1 MSANRILVLED
12 DESIATDI
20 QQRLEKLGYA
30 VCEVVHSGETL
41 LARVETLRPD
51 LVIMSMSIQTDL
63 AQHESTR
70 HLLDQLQIP
79 VLYSTM
85 HADPIALQSL
95 THKEPFCYV
104 RTPLD
109 DQDLHRTVAMA
120 LYRHQAESKLR
131 KMERWLAATLNSV
144 GDAVLATDIEGRV
157 TYLNPSAEVLT
168 GWTSFEATGR
178 PVSEIFKTMRGDAH
192 TPVESPVTKVIQG
205 GVVLQLAE
213 GTLLQRKDGTTLPI
227 DDSAA
232 PIRDGDGQIIGVVII
247 FRDVSIHRR
256 LEQQLREAQKLDGV
270 GRLAGGIA
278 HDFNNLLTVING
290 NCSMLLKSMASDD
303 PRMAQVEMIKEAGDR
318 AAVLTHQLLAFGRRQ
333 VLVPKILN
341 LNDVVASMGRLL
353 AGLIGEDIELLTV
366 LEATA
371 VYVKVDPG
379 QIEQVIMNLAVNSRD
394 AMPCGGTLTIT
405 TKNIEIYGQEARA
418 DHDGIDCP
426 SVMLAVSDTGEG
438 MDADTQSHIY
448 DPFFTTKA
456 VGKGTGLGLSMI
468 YGIVQQSGGRI
479 AFSSEI
485 GNGTTFRIYFPRV
498 TQDGAVSA
506 LQPTHTEAAGG
517 SETVLVVE
525 DENIV
530 RKLVRTI
537 LESRGYFVLDAP
549 GGDEA
554 FHVCRSHK
562 GPIHVLVTDVVMPKM
577 KGTEVANRLRSIYPE
592 MKVLYVSGYMA
603 DMIDQ
608 HGALETGIQFLQ
620 KPFSPLDLVN
630 RVRELLDS
638 HPAVSSA
645 VFRG

>member
-1 MSANRILVLED
+1 MFANRILLFED
-12 DESIATDI
+12 DECIARDI
-20 QQRLEKLGYA
+20 QQRLEKLGYT
-30 VCEVVHSGETL
+30 VCEVVHSDETL

-51 LVIMSMSIQTDL
+51 LVIMSMSVQTDL
-63 AQHESTR
+63 ARHESTR
-70 HLLDQLQIP
+70 HLLEQLRIP

-109 DQDLHRTVAMA
+109 DQDLHRTIAMA
-120 LYRHQAESKLR
+120 LYRHQTETKLR

-144 GDAVLATDIEGRV
+144 GDAVLASDIEGRV

-168 GWTSFEATGR
+168 GWTSLEATDR

-232 PIRDGDGQIIGVVII
+232 PIRDEKAQIIGVVII

-256 LEQQLREAQKLDGV
+256 FEQQLREAQKLDSV
-270 GRLAGGIA
+270 GQLAGGIA

-290 NCSMLLKSMASDD
+290 SCSMLLKSMALDD
-303 PRMAQVEMIKEAGDR
+303 PQKAKVEMIQEAGDR
-318 AAVLTHQLLAFGRRQ
+318 AAALTHQLLAFSRRQ
-333 VLVPKILN
+333 ILVPKILN
-341 LNDVVASMGRLL
+341 LNDVVASMVRLL
-353 AGLIGEDIELLTV
+353 GELIGEDIELLTV
-366 LEATA
+366 LEPTT
-371 VYVKVDPG
+371 VYVKVDSG

-394 AMPCGGTLTIT
+394 AMPCGGKLTIT
-405 TKNIEIYGQEARA
+405 TKNLEIHGQEARA

-438 MDADTQSHIY
+438 MDGDTQKHIY
-448 DPFFTTKA
+448 EPFFTTKL

-468 YGIVQQSGGRI
+468 YGIVMQSSGRI
-479 AFSSEI
+479 ACSSEI
-485 GNGTTFRIYFPRV
+485 GKGTTFRIYFPRV
-498 TQDGAVSA
+498 RQDETVSA
-506 LQPTHTEAAGG
+506 PLPTHTAAAGG

-525 DENIV
+525 DENLV
-530 RKLVRTI
+530 RKLMRTI

-549 GGDEA
+549 GGEEA
-554 FHVCRSHK
+554 FHVCRRHK
-562 GPIHVLVTDVVMPKM
+562 GPIHVLITDVVMPKM
-577 KGTEVANRLRSIYPE
+577 KGPEVADRLRSMYPE
-592 MKVLYVSGYMA
+592 MKVLYVSGYTA

-608 HGALETGIQFLQ
+608 HGVLESGTHFIQ
-620 KPFSPLDLVN
+620 KPFAPVDLLN

-638 HPAVSSA
+638 QPAVS
-645 VFRG
+645 

>member
-1 MSANRILVLED
+1 MSATRILVLED
-12 DESIATDI
+12 DECIARDI
-20 QQRLEKLGYA
+20 QQRLEKLGYT

-51 LVIMSMSIQTDL
+51 LVIMSMSVQTDL
-63 AQHESTR
+63 ARHESTR
-70 HLLDQLQIP
+70 HLLDQLRIP

-109 DQDLHRTVAMA
+109 DQDLHRTIAIA
-120 LYRHQAESKLR
+120 LYRHQTESKLQ

-144 GDAVLATDIEGRV
+144 GDAVLASDIEGRV
-157 TYLNPSAEVLT
+157 TYLNSSAEVLT
-168 GWTSFEATGR
+168 GWTLPDATGR

-232 PIRDGDGQIIGVVII
+232 PIRDEKEQIIGVVII

-256 LEQQLREAQKLDGV
+256 FEQQLREAQKLDSV
-270 GRLAGGIA
+270 GQLAGGIA

-290 NCSMLLKSMASDD
+290 SCSMLLKSMASDD
-303 PRMAQVEMIKEAGDR
+303 PQKAKVEMIKEAGDR

-341 LNDVVASMGRLL
+341 LNDVVTSMVRLL
-353 AGLIGEDIELLTV
+353 GELIGEDIELLTV

-371 VYVKVDPG
+371 VYVKVDSG

-394 AMPCGGTLTIT
+394 AMPCGGKLTIT
-405 TKNIEIYGQEARA
+405 TKNIEIHGQEARL
-418 DHDGIDCP
+418 DHDCIDSP

-438 MDADTQSHIY
+438 MDGVTQQHIY
-448 DPFFTTKA
+448 EPFFTTKV

-468 YGIVQQSGGRI
+468 YGIVKQSGGRI
-479 AFSSEI
+479 ALSSEI
-485 GNGTTFRIYFPRV
+485 GKGTTFRIYFPRV
-498 TQDGAVSA
+498 MQEGAEPVP
-506 LQPTHTEAAGG
+506 LPTHTEDVGG

-525 DENIV
+525 DENLV

-537 LESRGYFVLDAP
+537 LESRGYFVLDAQ
-549 GGDEA
+549 GGEEA
-554 FHVCRSHK
+554 FRVCRSHI

-577 KGTEVANRLRSIYPE
+577 KGKEVADRLRSIYPE
-592 MKVLYVSGYMA
+592 VKVLYMSGYTA
-603 DMIDQ
+603 DSIDQ
-608 HGALETGIQFLQ
+608 FEVVGTGIQFLQ
-620 KPFSPLDLVN
+620 KPFAPLDLVN
-630 RVRELLDS
+630 KVRELLDS
-638 HPAVSSA
+638 HPAVT
-645 VFRG
+645 

>member
-1 MSANRILVLED
+1 MSGKRILVLED
-12 DESIATDI
+12 DECIATDI

-41 LARVETLRPD
+41 LARVEALRPD
-51 LVIMSMSIQTDL
+51 LVIMSMSVQTDL
-63 AQHESTR
+63 IRHESTR
-70 HLLDQLQIP
+70 HRLDQLQIP

-109 DQDLHRTVAMA
+109 DQDLHRTITMA
-120 LYRHQAESKLR
+120 LYRHQTESKLR

-157 TYLNPSAEVLT
+157 TYLNHSAEVLT
-168 GWTSFEATGR
+168 GWTLPEATGR
-178 PVSEIFKTMRGDAH
+178 PVPEIFKTMRGDAH

-205 GVVLQLAE
+205 GVVLELAE

-232 PIRDGDGQIIGVVII
+232 PIRDEKEQIIGVVII
-247 FRDVSIHRR
+247 FRDVSVHRR
-256 LEQQLREAQKLDGV
+256 FEQQLREAQKLDGV

-290 NCSMLLKSMASDD
+290 SCSMLLTSMGSDD
-303 PRMAQVEMIKEAGDR
+303 PHKVKVEMIKEAGDR
-318 AAVLTHQLLAFGRRQ
+318 AAVLTHQLLAFGRQQ

-353 AGLIGEDIELLTV
+353 GELIGEDIELLMV
-366 LEATA
+366 LDATP
-371 VYVKVDPG
+371 VYVKVDSG
-379 QIEQVIMNLAVNSRD
+379 QMEQVIMNLAVNSRD
-394 AMPCGGTLTIT
+394 AMPCGGKMTIT
-405 TKNIEIYGQEARA
+405 TKNIEIHDHEACA
-418 DHDGIDCP
+418 DHAAIDHP

-438 MDADTQSHIY
+438 MDGVTQQHIY
-448 DPFFTTKA
+448 EPFFTTKA

-468 YGIVQQSGGRI
+468 HGIVMQSGGRI
-479 AFSSEI
+479 ACSSEI
-485 GNGTTFRIYFPRV
+485 GKGTTFRIYFPRV
-498 TQDGAVSA
+498 TPKEAVSPP
-506 LQPTHTEAAGG
+506 LPTHTEAAGG
-517 SETVLVVE
+517 SETVLLVE
-525 DENIV
+525 DENLV

-537 LESRGYFVLDAP
+537 LESRGYLVLEAP
-549 GGDEA
+549 GGEEA
-554 FHVCRSHK
+554 FHICRSYQE
-562 GPIHVLVTDVVMPKM
+562 PIHLLITDVVMPKM
-577 KGTEVANRLRSIYPE
+577 KGKEVADRLRSIYPE
-592 MKVLYVSGYMA
+592 MKVLFVSGYTS

-608 HGALETGIQFLQ
+608 HGILESGTHFLQ
-620 KPFSPLDLVN
+620 KPFAPVDLLN

-638 HPAVSSA
+638 HPAVS
-645 VFRG
+645 

>member
-1 MSANRILVLED
+1 MSDKRILVLED

-30 VCEVVHSGETL
+30 VCEVVNSDETL
-41 LARVETLRPD
+41 LARVEALRPD
-51 LVIMSMSIQTDL
+51 LVIMSMSVQTDL
-63 AQHESTR
+63 ARHESTR

-109 DQDLHRTVAMA
+109 DQDLHRTITMA
-120 LYRHQAESKLR
+120 LYRHQTETKLQ
-131 KMERWLAATLNSV
+131 KMERWLAATLHSV
-144 GDAVLATDIEGRV
+144 GDAVLATDIKGRV

-168 GWTSFEATGR
+168 GWTSLEAINR

-192 TPVESPVTKVIQG
+192 TPVESPVMKVIQG

-232 PIRDGDGQIIGVVII
+232 PIRDEKEQIIGVVII

-256 LEQQLREAQKLDGV
+256 FEQQLREAQKLDSV
-270 GRLAGGIA
+270 GQLAGGIA

-290 NCSMLLKSMASDD
+290 NCSMLLKSMVSDD
-303 PRMAQVEMIKEAGDR
+303 PQKAKVEMIKEAGDR

-341 LNDVVASMGRLL
+341 LNDVVTSMVRLL
-353 AGLIGEDIELLTV
+353 GELIGEDIELLTV
-366 LEATA
+366 LESTA

-394 AMPCGGTLTIT
+394 AMPCGGKLTIT
-405 TKNIEIYGQEARA
+405 TKNIEIHGQEARL
-418 DHDGIDCP
+418 DHDGIDSP

-438 MDADTQSHIY
+438 MDGVTQQHIY
-448 DPFFTTKA
+448 EPFFTTKV

-468 YGIVQQSGGRI
+468 YGIVKQSGGRI
-479 AFSSEI
+479 ALSSEI
-485 GNGTTFRIYFPRV
+485 GKGTTFRIYFPWV
-498 TQDGAVSA
+498 MQDGAEPVP
-506 LQPTHTEAAGG
+506 LPTHTDDVGG

-525 DENIV
+525 DENLV

-537 LESRGYFVLDAP
+537 LESRGYFVLDAQ
-549 GGDEA
+549 GGEEA
-554 FHVCRSHK
+554 FHVCRSYK
-562 GPIHVLVTDVVMPKM
+562 GPIHLLITDVVMPKM
-577 KGTEVANRLRSIYPE
+577 KGTEVADRLRSIYPE
-592 MKVLYVSGYMA
+592 VKVLYMSGYTA
-603 DMIDQ
+603 ESIDQ
-608 HGALETGIQFLQ
+608 FEVVGTGNQFLQ
-620 KPFSPLDLVN
+620 KPFAPLDLVN
-630 RVRELLDS
+630 KVRELLDS
-638 HPAVSSA
+638 HPAVI
-645 VFRG
+645 

>member
-1 MSANRILVLED
+1 MSATRILVLED
-12 DESIATDI
+12 DECIARDI
-20 QQRLEKLGYA
+20 QQRLEKLGYT
-30 VCEVVHSGETL
+30 VCDVVHSGETL

-51 LVIMSMSIQTDL
+51 LVIMSMSVQTDL
-63 AQHESTR
+63 ARHESTR
-70 HLLDQLQIP
+70 HLLDQLRIP

-120 LYRHQAESKLR
+120 LYRHQTETKLR

-144 GDAVLATDIEGRV
+144 GDAVLASDIEGRV

-168 GWTSFEATGR
+168 GWTSLEATDR
-178 PVSEIFKTMRGDAH
+178 PVSEIFKTMRSDAH
-192 TPVESPVTKVIQG
+192 TPVESPVTRVIQE
-205 GVVLQLAE
+205 GVVLELAE
-213 GTLLQRKDGTTLPI
+213 GTLLQRKDGTTLPV

-232 PIRDGDGQIIGVVII
+232 PIRDEKGQIIGVVII

-256 LEQQLREAQKLDGV
+256 LEQQLREAQRLDGV

-290 NCSMLLKSMASDD
+290 NCSMLLKSMALDD
-303 PRMAQVEMIKEAGDR
+303 PHKAKVEMIKEAGDR
-318 AAVLTHQLLAFGRRQ
+318 SAVLTHQLLAFGRRQ

-366 LEATA
+366 LEGTA

-394 AMPCGGTLTIT
+394 AMPCGGKLTIT
-405 TKNIEIYGQEARA
+405 TKNIEIHGQEALA
-418 DHDGIDCP
+418 DHDGIDRP
-426 SVMLAVSDTGEG
+426 VVMLAVSDTGEG
-438 MDADTQSHIY
+438 MDADTQQHIY
-448 DPFFTTKA
+448 DPFFTTKV

-468 YGIVQQSGGRI
+468 YGIVKQSGGCI
-479 AFSSEI
+479 SCSSEI
-485 GNGTTFRIYFPRV
+485 GKGTTFRVYFPRV
-498 TQDGAVSA
+498 TQDEAVPA
-506 LQPTHTEAAGG
+506 PLPTHTESVGG

-525 DENIV
+525 DENLV

-537 LESRGYFVLDAP
+537 LESRGYFVLDAQ
-549 GGDEA
+549 GGEEA
-554 FHVCRSHK
+554 FCVCKSHI

-577 KGTEVANRLRSIYPE
+577 KGTEVADRLRSIYPE
-592 MKVLYVSGYMA
+592 MKVLYMSGYTA
-603 DMIDQ
+603 DTVDQ
-608 HGALETGIQFLQ
+608 KGGIATGIQFLQ
-620 KPFSPLDLVN
+620 KPFAPLDLVN
-630 RVRELLDS
+630 KVRELLDGQ
-638 HPAVSSA
+638 PVG
-645 VFRG
+645 F

>member
-70 HLLDQLQIP
+70 HLLDQLHIP
-79 VLYSTM
+79 VLYSTL

-95 THKEPFCYV
+95 THKKPFCYV

-109 DQDLHRTVAMA
+109 DQDLHRAVAMA
-120 LYRHQAESKLR
+120 LYRHQAEAKLR

-168 GWTSFEATGR
+168 GWTSLEAINR

-192 TPVESPVTKVIQG
+192 TPVESPVMKVIQG

-232 PIRDGDGQIIGVVII
+232 PIRNEKEQIIGVVII
-247 FRDVSIHRR
+247 FRDVSIQRR
-256 LEQQLREAQKLDGV
+256 FEQQLLEAQKLDSV
-270 GRLAGGIA
+270 GQLAGGIA

-290 NCSMLLKSMASDD
+290 SCSMLLMSMASDD
-303 PRMAQVEMIKEAGDR
+303 PQKAKVEMIKEAGDR
-318 AAVLTHQLLAFGRRQ
+318 AAALTHQLLAFSRRQ
-333 VLVPKILN
+333 ILVPKILN
-341 LNDVVASMGRLL
+341 LNDVVASMVRLL
-353 AGLIGEDIELLTV
+353 GELIGEDIELLTV
-366 LEATA
+366 LDPTT
-371 VYVKVDPG
+371 VYVKVDSG

-394 AMPCGGTLTIT
+394 AMPCGGKLTIT
-405 TKNIEIYGQEARA
+405 TKNLEIHGQEARA

-438 MDADTQSHIY
+438 MDGDTQKHIY
-448 DPFFTTKA
+448 EPFFTTKV

-468 YGIVQQSGGRI
+468 YGIVRQSGGRI
-479 AFSSEI
+479 ACSSEI
-485 GNGTTFRIYFPRV
+485 GKGTTFRVYFPRV
-498 TQDGAVSA
+498 MQDGAEPTP
-506 LQPTHTEAAGG
+506 LPTHTEAVGG

-525 DENIV
+525 DENLV

-537 LESRGYFVLDAP
+537 LESHGYFVLDAQ
-549 GGDEA
+549 GGEGA
-554 FHVCRSHK
+554 FDVCRSHM
-562 GPIHVLVTDVVMPKM
+562 GPIHVLVTDVVMPRM
-577 KGTEVANRLRSIYPE
+577 KGKEVADLLQSIYPE
-592 MKVLYVSGYMA
+592 MKVLYMSGYMA
-603 DMIDQ
+603 DSID
-608 HGALETGIQFLQ
+608 HLEVVGTGIQFLP

-630 RVRELLDS
+630 KVRELLDS
-638 HPAVSSA
+638 HPAV
-645 VFRG
+645 F

>member
-1 MSANRILVLED
+1 VFGNRILVLED
-12 DESIATDI
+12 DEYIARDI
-20 QQRLEKLGYA
+20 QQRLEKLGYT

-51 LVIMSMSIQTDL
+51 LVIMSMSVQTDL
-63 AQHESTR
+63 ARHESTR
-70 HLLDQLQIP
+70 HLLDQLRIP

-109 DQDLHRTVAMA
+109 DQDLHRTIAMA
-120 LYRHQAESKLR
+120 LYRHQTETKLQ

-144 GDAVLATDIEGRV
+144 GDAVLASDIEGRV

-168 GWTSFEATGR
+168 GWTSLEAIDR
-178 PVSEIFKTMRGDAH
+178 PVSEIFKTMRGDTH
-192 TPVESPVTKVIQG
+192 IPVESPVMKVIQG

-232 PIRDGDGQIIGVVII
+232 PIRDEKEHIIGVVII

-256 LEQQLREAQKLDGV
+256 FEHQLREAQKLDSV
-270 GRLAGGIA
+270 GQLAGGIA

-290 NCSMLLKSMASDD
+290 SCSMLLNSMVSDD
-303 PRMAQVEMIKEAGDR
+303 PQKAKVEMIKEAGDR

-341 LNDVVASMGRLL
+341 LNDVVASMVRLL
-353 AGLIGEDIELLTV
+353 GELIGKDIELLTV
-366 LEATA
+366 LEATPA
-371 VYVKVDPG
+371 YVKVDPG

-394 AMPCGGTLTIT
+394 AMPCGGKLTIT
-405 TKNIEIYGQEARA
+405 TQSIEIHDQEARP
-418 DHDGIDCP
+418 DHDGIDSP
-426 SVMLAVSDTGEG
+426 SVMLAVSDTGKG
-438 MDADTQSHIY
+438 MDGVMQQHIY
-448 DPFFTTKA
+448 EPFFTTKA

-468 YGIVQQSGGRI
+468 YGIVKQSGGRI
-479 AFSSEI
+479 ACSSEI
-485 GNGTTFRIYFPRV
+485 GKGTTFRVYLPRV
-498 TQDGAVSA
+498 IQDGVLSA
-506 LQPTHTEAAGG
+506 PLPTHTETVGG

-525 DENIV
+525 DENLV

-537 LESRGYFVLDAP
+537 LESRGYFVLDAQ
-549 GGDEA
+549 GGEEA
-554 FHVCRSHK
+554 LHVCRNHK

-577 KGTEVANRLRSIYPE
+577 KGTEVADRLRSIYPE
-592 MKVLYVSGYMA
+592 IKVLYMSGYTA
-603 DMIDQ
+603 DSIDQ
-608 HGALETGIQFLQ
+608 IEGFGTGVQFLQ

-630 RVRELLDS
+630 RVLELLDS
-638 HPAVSSA
+638 HPAVT
-645 VFRG
+645 